1 MINDILCCTHTTEE
15 SSTAGLCSLTIDLT
29 RRPLLYET
37 LTQISFQNLES
48 PNPVHVGPVQYQ
60 KRFNTAPSTFQRV
73 SFFWYCHLLWVSII
87 VRFSFRGARQFDDKC
102 RKFPAYLQL
111 SREGNSRR
119 VVFELYRMYTER
131 EVVLWWFLKWSLFG
145 GAFDLQEM
153 IKRMQHW
160 ESRRCFQ
167 TYAFLTFKLHY
178 LIREVNFGG
187 KRIHLERKAKG
198 FNAFIFW
205 P

>member
-1 MINDILCCTHTTEE
+1 MKHWTKSH
-15 SSTAGLCSLTIDLT
+15 S
-29 RRPLLYET
+29 ET
-37 LTQISFQNLES
+37 WNHL
-48 PNPVHVGPVQYQ
+48 PGPPVPVAE
-60 KRFNTAPSTFQRV
+60 KFNAAPSTFQRV

-111 SREGNSRR
+111 SREGNSRQ

-131 EVVLWWFLKWSLFG
+131 EVVLWCFLKWSLFG

-153 IKRMQHW
+153 IKRMRHW

-167 TYAFLTFKLHY
+167 THMCFLLLKFTTLS
-178 LIREVNFGG
+178 
-187 KRIHLERKAKG
+187 ER
-198 FNAFIFW
+198 
-205 P
+205 